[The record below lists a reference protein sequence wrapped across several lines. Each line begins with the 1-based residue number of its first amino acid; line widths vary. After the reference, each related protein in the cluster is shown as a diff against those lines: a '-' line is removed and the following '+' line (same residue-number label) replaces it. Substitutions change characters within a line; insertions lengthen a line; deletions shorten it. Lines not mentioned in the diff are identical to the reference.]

1 MKKTLL
7 ALAALTAFAGAASAQ
22 SSVTVFGIV
31 DLSVNQINN
40 SSAGTVSVLSSDGL
54 NSNRLGFR
62 GIEDLGGGLRAG
74 FWIEGGMA
82 NDTGTG
88 GGPGGAMVWTRRST
102 LSLLANWG
110 EIRMGRDYAATFS
123 NKTQYDPFGTNGLAS
138 ELNLESVGLS
148 QSSTTLVRISNSVA
162 YILPAMGGLFGNFQV
177 AAGENTTGQKYYG
190 GRLGYAAGPFSI
202 AGAYGITPKTGTM
215 LTDYKDTN
223 FGGSWAFGPFALMG
237 QWGKTEYNSL
247 SQEKWL
253 VGGTWTMGQGTL
265 KASYVKADG
274 SGTYTTPTG
283 VKVGL
288 SGDQFGL
295 GYQYD
300 LSKRTALYTTYAK
313 ISNGGDAATG
323 SRYSVQQGGPAMKFG
338 GESSSGF
345 AVGMR
350 HSF

>member
-1 MKKTLL
+1 MLSWSLRPLDPLSQRLHELL
-7 ALAALTAFAGAASAQ
+7 RGEVVLGAHLLTVDARREVLGHLSALHGLDAHAFELGAE
-22 SSVTVFGIV
+22 V
-31 DLSVNQINN
+31 DQ
-40 SSAGTVSVLSSDGL
+40 
-54 NSNRLGFR
+54 RLVA
-62 GIEDLGGGLRAG
+62 IQ
-74 FWIEGGMA
+74 
-82 NDTGTG
+82 
-88 GGPGGAMVWTRRST
+88 
-102 LSLLANWG
+102 LAT
-110 EIRMGRDYAATFS
+110 ES
-123 NKTQYDPFGTNGLAS
+123 EPFGTNGLAS

-162 YILPAMGGLFGNFQV
+162 YFLPAMGGLFGVIQV
-177 AAGENTTGQKYYG
+177 AAGEGNTTGQKYTG

-202 AGAYGITPKTGTM
+202 AGAYGVTPKTGTM

-237 QWGKTEYNSL
+237 QWGKTEYNNL

-253 VGGTWTMGQGTL
+253 LGGTWTMGQGTL

-283 VKVGL
+283 TKIGL